1 MGKKID
7 FQETTNDLLTRI
19 DIHNKFGSRDIDR
32 WMLDTFDLKPGIRIL
47 DVACGEGEAVRFV
60 SSVPEWEM

>member
-32 WMLDTFDLKPGIRIL
+32 WMLDTLDLKPGR
-47 DVACGEGEAVRFV
+47 VADRK
-60 SSVPEWEM
+60 SVV